1 MPPSQSERKSE
12 NIPYYKRIK
21 CCMNCSCM
29 HTQRRPQ
36 RPREHNGRAVITY
49 NYRYYLRCAKIPEN
63 ANVIIFITGE
73 RAVWATG
80 PDIYRDERKRAR
92 APEPATILA
101 TALREKKNARG
112 KPQAHRARA
121 RSRGGGTLYFDDARP
136 NGRVAASRNARQLS
150 ESDVHAT
157 HIRMFSGYKTCA

>member
-1 MPPSQSERKSE
+1 MLHELLLHA
-12 NIPYYKRIK
+12 
-21 CCMNCSCM
+21 
-29 HTQRRPQ
+29 HTAATTTDH
-36 RPREHNGRAVITY
+36 REHNGRAVITY

-63 ANVIIFITGE
+63 ANVIIFIAGE

-92 APEPATILA
+92 SRLSQATILA

-121 RSRGGGTLYFDDARP
+121 RSLTRWRHLIF
-136 NGRVAASRNARQLS
+136 
-150 ESDVHAT
+150 
-157 HIRMFSGYKTCA
+157 